1 MGLPDKNNA
10 VKLASTYVCQ
20 VVELDSAALAREER
34 EKTIGCHNQRVN
46 KGCTRAVNKRSHCC
60 SRDRRTSQNVH
71 VRPLLLMQ
79 PSKHAANTFAL
90 EQGDW
95 EVITSTVSLLHPLV
109 CGCVNYSKHSF
120 CFVGDVMQVCRDRGF
135 PRGIFQSP

>member
-60 SRDRRTSQNVH
+60 SRDRRTSQNVKMA
-71 VRPLLLMQ
+71 VEKLR
-79 PSKHAANTFAL
+79 S
-90 EQGDW
+90 G
-95 EVITSTVSLLHPLV
+95 S
-109 CGCVNYSKHSF
+109 
-120 CFVGDVMQVCRDRGF
+120 RGPF
-135 PRGIFQSP
+135 SQNWH